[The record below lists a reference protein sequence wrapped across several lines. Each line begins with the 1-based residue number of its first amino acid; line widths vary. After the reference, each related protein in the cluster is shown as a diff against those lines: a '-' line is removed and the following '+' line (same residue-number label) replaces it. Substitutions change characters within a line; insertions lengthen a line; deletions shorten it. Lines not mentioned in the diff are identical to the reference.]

1 MIEQL
6 TVFTENNKGSSMWI
20 GLDIRGPEFQ
30 IWETQNEDH
39 SEVANIS
46 QFQWL
51 VLEIF
56 PWCLCAE
63 EISNNS
69 IIAQIDQTV

>member
-6 TVFTENNKGSSMWI
+6 TVFTESNKGSSMWI
-20 GLDIRGPEFQ
+20 GLDIWAPKFQ

-39 SEVANIS
+39 SEVASIS
-46 QFQWL
+46 QCQWL
-51 VLEIF
+51 VSEIF

-69 IIAQIDQTV
+69 IIARIYQTV